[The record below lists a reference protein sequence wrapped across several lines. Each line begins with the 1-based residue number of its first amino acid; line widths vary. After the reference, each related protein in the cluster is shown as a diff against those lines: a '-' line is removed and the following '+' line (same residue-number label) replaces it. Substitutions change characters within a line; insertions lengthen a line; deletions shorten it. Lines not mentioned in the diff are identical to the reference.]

1 MAFPSAVTVQIGF
14 TNSLGR
20 QITFDSSKFDD
31 TTTTFGS
38 GFTQY
43 FDGPRD
49 AVSTYMLG
57 LETDRGRDDM
67 LSDMNAGVAR
77 IVLRDPPG
85 QVGYF
90 NPLNTSSPLAGDS
103 PGFSPMRPVKITATL
118 GGTVHPVYMGYIRGA
133 SYERINK
140 NMGQVTITAVDLF
153 MWMARVQ
160 PKNAGAFTGTTG
172 EPTPTAGGDAVTA
185 TDASTVQSTGVGR
198 VGLMRTAS

>member
-1 MAFPSAVTVQIGF
+1 VAFPSAVTVQIGF
-14 TNSLGR
+14 TNSLSR

-38 GFTQY
+38 GFTQL

-49 AVSTYMLG
+49 TVSTYMEAI
-57 LETDRGRDDM
+57 ETDRGRDDM
-67 LSDMNAGVAR
+67 LSDMNGGVAR
-77 IVLRDPPG
+77 ITLHDPPG

-90 NPLNTSSPLAGDS
+90 NPLNSSSPLAGDS

-133 SYERINK
+133 SYERVTK
-140 NMGQVTITAVDLF
+140 NMGRVTITAVDLF
-153 MWMARVQ
+153 MWLARVQ
-160 PKNAGAFTGTTG
+160 PRDARAFTGTTG
-172 EPTPTAGGDAVTA
+172 TPTPSAGGDAVTA
-185 TDASTVQSTGVGR
+185 ADAVTVQATGTGR